1 MDNLHSIFMAE
12 ATELMGDLEKG
23 LLLLESDP
31 SNAEAIGRVF
41 RAMHTIKGSAGMFGF
56 DSVSSLTH
64 QIETVFDSIRNGKCA
79 LTPEILRVT
88 FESLDHLHKLFI
100 DPQLNDDALK
110 QAQSFMLKQV
120 EVLLT
125 TSSGSQAPFV
135 NNSTKESHWY
145 YIKFEPNLNIL
156 RNGSNTFYLVE
167 DLLAMGEGIAIPY
180 FKDLPALDAIDPQ
193 LNYTCFEILLGTT
206 KTEAEIKDVFIFV
219 TSECLLE
226 IKAIPPS
233 DIILTEQIHQQ
244 IWQSHSI
251 LKPLGYDALCNLIIP
266 VKKQKAEAVSNS
278 TENHRNKPAASS
290 IRVASDR
297 LDELMNLVSEL
308 VTTQASL
315 SLFADRTESPGLSNI
330 SENVEKIT
338 RRLRDNAF
346 TMSLIPIESLVVRFQ
361 RLVRDLSKELNKDII
376 FKTEGVETEID
387 KSIIEKLTDPLLH
400 LLRNSLDHGIEAP
413 DERLRKGKPKQ
424 GVLLLK
430 SYYSGANVIIEI
442 TDDGAG
448 INLEKVRSKAISKGL
463 ITADAVMDDK
473 ELTNLIFMAGFST
486 AEQVTG
492 VSGRGVGMD
501 VVRRNI
507 SDIRG
512 DIEIRTKQNVG
523 TTFSIRLPL
532 TLSIIDGLLVRIGQ
546 TDFVLPLGSV
556 SKCYEVETTTL
567 EKSFNQW
574 VTLEG
579 QRTPFLFLRKEFDIT
594 HTAPLYSQVIK
605 INHEGHSVGLAV
617 DRIVG
622 EYQAVLKPLGDF
634 YRHQEEY
641 SGATILGDGSVAIV
655 LDPYKLIKK
664 LVDKQLLNLKTA

>member
-1 MDNLHSIFMAE
+1 
-12 ATELMGDLEKG
+12 
-23 LLLLESDP
+23 
-31 SNAEAIGRVF
+31 
-41 RAMHTIKGSAGMFGF
+41 
-56 DSVSSLTH
+56 
-64 QIETVFDSIRNGKCA
+64 
-79 LTPEILRVT
+79 
-88 FESLDHLHKLFI
+88 
-100 DPQLNDDALK
+100 
-110 QAQSFMLKQV
+110 
-120 EVLLT
+120 
-125 TSSGSQAPFV
+125 
-135 NNSTKESHWY
+135 
-145 YIKFEPNLNIL
+145 
-156 RNGSNTFYLVE
+156 
-167 DLLAMGEGIAIPY
+167 
-180 FKDLPALDAIDPQ
+180 
-193 LNYTCFEILLGTT
+193 
-206 KTEAEIKDVFIFV
+206 
-219 TSECLLE
+219 
-226 IKAIPPS
+226 
-233 DIILTEQIHQQ
+233 
-244 IWQSHSI
+244 
-251 LKPLGYDALCNLIIP
+251 
-266 VKKQKAEAVSNS
+266 
-278 TENHRNKPAASS
+278 
-290 IRVASDR
+290 
-297 LDELMNLVSEL
+297 MNLVSEL

-361 RLVRDLSKELNKDII
+361 RLVRDLSKELNKDIV
-376 FKTEGVETEID
+376 FKTEGTETEID

-400 LLRNSLDHGIEAP
+400 LLRNSLDHGIESP
-413 DERLRKGKPKQ
+413 DERVRKGKPKQ

-448 INLEKVRSKAISKGL
+448 INLEKVKSKAISKGL
-463 ITADAVMDDK
+463 ITADAVIDDK

-556 SKCYEVETTTL
+556 NKCYEVETTTL

-579 QRTPFLFLRKEFDIT
+579 QRTPFLFLRKEFDI
-594 HTAPLYSQVIK
+594 HHKAPLYSQVIK
-605 INHEGHSVGLAV
+605 ITHEGHSVGLAV
-617 DRIVG
+617 DRIIG

-655 LDPYKLIKK
+655 LDPYKLVKK

>member
-31 SNAEAIGRVF
+31 SNVEAIGRVF

-88 FESLDHLHKLFI
+88 FESLDHLHKLFV
-100 DPQLNDDALK
+100 DPQLNDDGLK

-120 EVLLT
+120 EVLLAN
-125 TSSGSQAPFV
+125 SSDSQPSVV
-135 NNSTKESHWY
+135 NNNTKESHWY

-156 RNGSNTFYLVE
+156 RNGTNTFYLVE
-167 DLLAMGEGIAIPY
+167 DLLALGEGIAIPY
-180 FKDLPALDAIDPQ
+180 FKDLPSLEIIDPQ
-193 LNYTCFEILLGTT
+193 LNYTCFEIALETT
-206 KTEAEIKDVFIFV
+206 KTEVEIRDVFIFV
-219 TSECLLE
+219 ASESQLE
-226 IKAIPPS
+226 IKAIPSS
-233 DIILTEQIHQQ
+233 DIVLSDQTRQQ
-244 IWQSHSI
+244 IWQSHTI
-251 LKPLGYDALCNLIIP
+251 HQPLGYDALCNLIIP
-266 VKKQKAEAVSNS
+266 VKKQKTEVVSGS
-278 TENHRNKPAASS
+278 IENQRNKPTTSS

-315 SLFADRTESPGLSNI
+315 SLFADRSESPGLSNI

-413 DERLRKGKPKQ
+413 DERVRKGKPKQ

-430 SYYSGANVIIEI
+430 SYYSGANVVIEI

-448 INLEKVRSKAISKGL
+448 INLEKVKSKAISKGL

-512 DIEIRTKQNVG
+512 DIEISTKQNIG

-556 SKCYEVETTTL
+556 NKCYEVETSTL

-579 QRTPFLFLRKEFDIT
+579 QRTPFLFLRKEFEID
-594 HTAPLYSQVIK
+594 HKAPLYSQVIK
-605 INHEGHSVGLAV
+605 IMHEGHSVGLAV
-617 DRIVG
+617 DKIVG